1 MPVYGLLLMGGVLP
15 TRESSVM
22 WLEVVIL
29 MAAAVWY
36 LLLLEASP
44 TALPPKLV
52 VFPDLEKASSSLC
65 FSPRCCHGGGQ
76 GADGRRGAEF
86 YKRVSCSASVPVF
99 LFLDPLLLP
108 MGPELLVTAKS

>member
-1 MPVYGLLLMGGVLP
+1 MPVYGLLLMGSVLP
-15 TRESSVM
+15 TRESIVL

-52 VFPDLEKASSSLC
+52 VCPDLGKASSSLC
-65 FSPRCCHGGGQ
+65 FSPRCCHRGGQ
-76 GADGRRGAEF
+76 GLKEHWSRRLKGRCIHESRAQF
-86 YKRVSCSASVPVF
+86 
-99 LFLDPLLLP
+99 
-108 MGPELLVTAKS
+108 